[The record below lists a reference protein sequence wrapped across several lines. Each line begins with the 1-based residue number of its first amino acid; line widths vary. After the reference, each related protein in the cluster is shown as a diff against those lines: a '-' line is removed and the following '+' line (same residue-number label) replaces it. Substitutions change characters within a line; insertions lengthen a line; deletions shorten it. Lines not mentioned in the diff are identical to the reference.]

1 MTKHARPSIALVVL
15 DTLRKDHFD
24 RYFDWLP
31 GRRYEQAYSTSQ
43 WTVPAHA
50 SLFTG
55 EYSSEIGVNSNQL
68 YFDCD
73 RSSLAQILS
82 SKGYTTRGFSANP
95 NVSSHFCF
103 DRGFDS
109 FDSPPEFSHLNS
121 DQIINWK
128 SFVEESPY
136 SGLLMYAYGVKRS
149 IFGNWNTIDSI
160 KSGINQVLSKD
171 PYTNP
176 GGSDKAIDWLANQN
190 GDEAEFLF
198 INLMEAH
205 EPYNPP
211 KEYMQGDPPDLTTS
225 IGDLSFNNG
234 SAGSTNQDQIQQA
247 YDSCVRY
254 LSDQYQELFAELS
267 DSFDYIITLAD
278 HGEMLGEHDAWG
290 HEHGVYPELIHVPL
304 VISGEGLSGRCDNVV
319 SLVDVYTTIL
329 ELAGID
335 HSHTSRGQSLLNT
348 DKERDILAE
357 YTGLTPWSEERLQ
370 ESDYSDSLVDKY
382 DEKLYA
388 VATPDGSYAYQ
399 TGEGINVTGEEID
412 DPEERIQRIVR
423 DLDTRDVDDQDDDI
437 PDDVRQQLKDLG
449 YA

>member
-1 MTKHARPSIALVVL
+1 MTEEASSIALVVL

-24 RYFDWLP
+24 RHFDWLP
-31 GRRYEQAYSTSQ
+31 GRRFENTYSTSQ

-55 EYSSEIGVNSNQL
+55 MYASELGVHSKNLHFNCSNK
-68 YFDCD
+68 
-73 RSSLAQILS
+73 SIAEILS
-82 SKGYTTRGFSANP
+82 EHGYTTRAFSANP
-95 NVSSHFCF
+95 NVSGHFDF
-103 DRGFDS
+103 DRGFNL
-109 FDSPPEFSHLNS
+109 FESPSEFRHLNS
-121 DQIINWK
+121 DQIVNWQ
-128 SFVEESPY
+128 SFVDTSPY
-136 SGLLMYAYGVKRS
+136 SGFSLYAHGILECIRGEWK
-149 IFGNWNTIDSI
+149 TIESI
-160 KSGINQVLSKD
+160 KSGIRQVLKD
-171 PYTNP
+171 ESIKNP
-176 GGSDKAIDWLANQN
+176 GGTQEGTRWVRQQEFS
-190 GDEAEFLF
+190 GSEFLF
-198 INLMEAH
+198 MNLMEAH
-205 EPYNPP
+205 EPYEAPE
-211 KEYMQGDPPDLTTS
+211 EYLREDSPELTNS
-225 IGDLSFNNG
+225 VGDLSFEDN
-234 SAGSTNQDQIQQA
+234 SADRINQNKIQEA

-254 LSDQYQELFAELS
+254 LSDQYQQLFAELS

-278 HGEMLGEHDAWG
+278 HGEMLGEHNAWG

-304 VISGEGLSGRCDNVV
+304 VISGEGLSGRCDNAV

-335 HSHTSRGQSLLNT
+335 HSYTSRGQSLLNT

>member
-1 MTKHARPSIALVVL
+1 ME
-15 DTLRKDHFD
+15 
-24 RYFDWLP
+24 WLP
-31 GRRYEQAYSTSQ
+31 GLKFDQAYSTSQ
-43 WTVPAHA
+43 WTIPAHA
-50 SLFTG
+50 SLFSG
-55 EYSSEIGVNSNQL
+55 KYSSEIGTHSKNLKFTCNSP
-68 YFDCD
+68 
-73 RSSLAQILS
+73 LASVLS
-82 SKGYTTRGFSANP
+82 ESGYTTKAYSANP
-95 NVSSHFCF
+95 NVSAHFGF
-103 DRGFDS
+103 DRGFDE
-109 FDSPPEFSHLNS
+109 FDAPAELKHLN
-121 DQIINWK
+121 DDGVVNWDD
-128 SFVEESPY
+128 FVEDTKY
-136 SGLLMYAYGVKRS
+136 SGYMKYLHGLLVSLMGDYDA
-149 IFGNWNTIDSI
+149 IPSI
-160 KSGINQVLSKD
+160 KSGINKVFKEDSI
-171 PYTNP
+171 TNP
-176 GGSDKAIDWLANQN
+176 GGSKQALEWLRERNF
-190 GDEAEFLF
+190 DDDSFVFL
-198 INLMEAH
+198 NLMEAH
-205 EPYNPP
+205 EPYETPQ
-211 KEYMQGDPPDLTTS
+211 EYMPGGPPDLTNQ
-225 IGDLSFNNG
+225 IGDLSFDDD
-234 SAGSTNQDQIQQA
+234 STDRAHSDQIREA

-399 TGEGINVTGEEID
+399 TGKGINVTGEEID